1 MILEEFYHLK
11 SPPDGGCFFHS
22 LATIFEIEKFNTIEK
37 VRKTKE
43 KPFQL
48 MKESNALRKRVV
60 DWLRK
65 NMDYRIKGIG
75 LRLED
80 ELQESVDNEIE
91 VAEENDRDPNYESI
105 DEYLDFMS
113 GNYAYAGQ
121 FEIYAIAELF
131 GRNVRVFTEKPLKS
145 GNLHN
150 FGLGYELNN
159 NKNDIYLFHNLS
171 KQKNAGKHHFEPL
184 ILKSAITK
192 DSGKPKPVKK
202 STRRATSRRATA
214 RRATTR
220 RATARRATTRRATT
234 RRATARRATARR
246 ATTRRATTRRATAR
260 RATRRNTR
268 RATARRA
275 TRRNTRRATRRNT
288 RRATRRATRRNTR
301 KTQKRK

>member
-1 MILEEFYHLK
+1 MKLEEFYHLK

-37 VRKTKE
+37 VRKTKG

-80 ELQESVDNEIE
+80 ELQESVDNEIA

-105 DEYLDFMS
+105 QDYLDFMTGDS
-113 GNYAYAGQ
+113 AYAGQ
-121 FEIYAIAELF
+121 FEIYAVAELF
-131 GRNVRVFTEKPLKS
+131 GRNVRVFTERPPKS

-159 NKNDIYLFHNLS
+159 NKNDIFLFHNLS

-184 ILKSAITK
+184 ILKSTITK
-192 DSGKPKPVKK
+192 ESDKPKSIKKKTPPKSVKK
-202 STRRATSRRATA
+202 TTRRATRRVDNRRDTKRATTRRATKRATTRRVESRRSTRRAN

-220 RATARRATTRRATT
+220 RATRRSTRRATT
-234 RRATARRATARR
+234 RRATRRD
-246 ATTRRATTRRATAR
+246 
-260 RATRRNTR
+260 
-268 RATARRA
+268 
-275 TRRNTRRATRRNT
+275 T
-288 RRATRRATRRNTR
+288 RRATRRATRR